1 MSIKSYTS
9 NTNPTN
15 TKSPA
20 KRKTPQHIEYTNI
33 LLNRHYTE
41 QGKI

>member
-15 TKSPA
+15 TKSPT
-20 KRKTPQHIEYTNI
+20 KRKTPQHIESNT